1 MNKPQQDP
9 SSFRCPT
16 SSERLF
22 LGLSTMWGIG
32 RFPTLEGFFR
42 ETEQLGFRRFELN
55 HGVTP
60 PMLLGLEGRCITS
73 VHEPCPADPS
83 VEELSKLDFLIS
95 SLDPFK
101 RAQGIAAVKRSI
113 DLAFRLDAPLL
124 ILHPG
129 RVNMDPSYETML
141 RGLYEKGRQNSEE
154 YQLILASYRDD
165 RRRSARPHL
174 AAVKESLGELGEYAA
189 KKGVRLGLENRFYYY
204 EIPTPEELSDL
215 LTGTPPEWI
224 GFWYDVGH
232 GEVLHRLGL
241 IRKEEWGTWFRDR
254 MVGVHLHDVEGIQDH
269 RPAGQG
275 SMNWEEILSQL
286 PPNLTLTCEFQ
297 STFSGEEIRKAAWF
311 LQSHYANY
319 LQGAST

>member
-9 SSFRCPT
+9 SSFQLLTPPDG
-16 SSERLF
+16 LF

-32 RFPTLEGFFR
+32 RFQTLEGFFQAA
-42 ETEQLGFRRFELN
+42 EQLGFQRFELN

-60 PMLLGLEGRCITS
+60 PMLLGLEGKCITS

-83 VEELSKLDFLIS
+83 VEELGRLDFLIS
-95 SLDPFK
+95 SLDPSK

-113 DLAFRLDAPLL
+113 DLASRLGASLV

-129 RVNMDPSYETML
+129 RVNMDPSYETTL
-141 RGLYEKGRQNSEE
+141 RDLYEKGRQNSEE
-154 YQLILASYRDD
+154 YQLILVAYRDH

-174 AAVKESLGELGEYAA
+174 AAVKESLGELGEYAS
-189 KKGVRLGLENRFYYY
+189 KKGIRLGLENRFYYH
-204 EIPTPEELSDL
+204 EIPTPEELSEL
-215 LTGTPPEWI
+215 LDATPSEWV

-241 IRKEEWGTWFRDR
+241 IRRDEWGTGFRDR
-254 MVGVHLHDVEGIQDH
+254 MVGVHLHDVEGIRDH

-275 SMNWEEILSQL
+275 SMNWEEILSHL
-286 PPNLTLTCEFQ
+286 PPNLTVTCEFQ
-297 STFSGEEIRKAAWF
+297 STFSGEEIRKATWF